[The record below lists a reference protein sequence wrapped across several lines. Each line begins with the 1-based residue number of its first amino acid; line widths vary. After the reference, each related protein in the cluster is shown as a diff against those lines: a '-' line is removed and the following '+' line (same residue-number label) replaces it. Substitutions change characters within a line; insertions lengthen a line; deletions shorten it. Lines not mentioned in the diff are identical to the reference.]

1 MRKLLLLLCAYGSFA
16 GAAETA
22 DLHAYFPMDKGF
34 TWTYDTLH
42 KPDGKHFDMKV
53 TIADTW
59 TDGDAADAPHGVIM
73 KQKDERGTMR
83 EFLVEKSGGIFI
95 HRLGLSKSYTPEVF
109 SRFTPDV
116 PRVIAPLTPGVHVEW
131 QGTLKAAG
139 VVNKKIKFSGTVVG
153 WEDVKVP
160 AGTFHCI
167 KLFYDQY
174 RDDQHVQEYAWY
186 ADGVGQVKY
195 DGGEYVKEL
204 KEFKKP

>member
-1 MRKLLLLLCAYGSFA
+1 MRKLLLLVVGCGAFA

-22 DLHAYFPMDKGF
+22 DLRAFFPMDKGF
-34 TWTYDTLH
+34 TWTYDTQD
-42 KPDGKHFDMKV
+42 KKSNDHFDMKV
-53 TIADTW
+53 VIKEDW
-59 TDGDAADAPHGVIM
+59 KDGDEGGVIM
-73 KQKDERGTMR
+73 VQKDKRGTMR
-83 EFLVEKSGGIFI
+83 EFLVEKENGIFI
-95 HRLGLSKSYTPEVF
+95 HKLGLSKSYTPEVY

-116 PRVIAPLTPGVHVEW
+116 PRVIAPLVPGTKVEW
-131 QGTLKAAG
+131 QGRLKAAG
-139 VVNKKIKFSGTVVG
+139 VVNKSIRFSGTVVG

-174 RDDQHVQEYAWY
+174 RGDDHIQEYAWY

-195 DGGEYVKEL
+195 DGGQYVKEL